1 MVPTLTQVN
10 PGFQNV
16 AYTGTAGTSTPVQS
30 QDPLKSFM
38 NLRLV
43 ATSDCYYLIVNP
55 GNNLPS
61 TGIVATA
68 TVGSYLPAFQIE
80 YIRVPD
86 NATISVI
93 QVAAAGTLNISVM
106 RDITQL

>member
-16 AYTGTAGTSTPVQS
+16 AYTGTAGTSAAIQS
-30 QDPLKSFM
+30 QDPLRAWT
-38 NLRLV
+38 NVRLL
-43 ATSDCYYLIVNP
+43 ATSDCYYLVVNP

-61 TGIVATA
+61 TGIVASA

-80 YIRVPD
+80 YIRIPD
-86 NATISVI
+86 NATLSVV

-106 RDITQL
+106 RDLTQL